1 VTLII
6 GIKCSD
12 GIVVGAD
19 GAATLGALGT
29 STVRQPTKK
38 LDILMNSVIVGVSG
52 PVGLGQRIRG
62 EIEALY
68 QDKKLSNKKPFEAMT
83 IMRETLWKHVSV
95 ELQAAASA
103 SQAIGPV
110 ATRSALCST
119 LVALAV
125 AKSPCLFQFDQQ
137 CAPEEATSDLPF
149 VAIGS
154 GQQIADPFLA
164 LLRRVFWKDVAPS
177 IADGI
182 FATFWILDHAIRTHP
197 GGVAEPKQIAVL
209 HRENGTWFAKEL
221 SPEELKEHEEAVA
234 AAEASLANFRKELQ
248 QPGTQSD
255 PPKPNQS

>member
-1 VTLII
+1 M
-6 GIKCSD
+6 
-12 GIVVGAD
+12 GAD
-19 GAATLGALGT
+19 GVATLGALGA
-29 STVRQPTKK
+29 STVRQPAKK

-62 EIEALY
+62 EVEALY
-68 QDKKLSNKKPFEAMT
+68 QDRKLSNKKPFEAMT
-83 IMRETLWKHVSV
+83 IMREILWKHVSM
-95 ELQAAASA
+95 ELQAAALA
-103 SQAIGPV
+103 GQAIGNV

-119 LVALAV
+119 LIALPV

-164 LLRRVFWKDVAPS
+164 LLRRVFWKDVSPS
-177 IADGI
+177 IADGV
-182 FATFWILDHAIRTHP
+182 FATFWTLDHAIRTHP

-209 HRENGTWFAKEL
+209 QRDNNNWSAREL

-234 AAEASLANFRKELQ
+234 AAESSLANFRNELQ
-248 QPGTQSD
+248 QKGTQPE
-255 PPKPNQS
+255 PPKPDQT